1 MAPEL
6 LHAAG
11 AADKNQKM
19 EKKQILEA
27 FQNLEK
33 CTCTTLLIFLKQLI
47 KRKKKLSCRN
57 RTRNDETKCP
67 ICWKLL
73 FNKHRTYVK
82 CNDCTFLTNAPQ
94 NKNKYVQ
101 QSLLTSC
108 RSRNSDM
115 GSLPNFYSHV
125 KKQTKI

>member
-47 KRKKKLSCRN
+47 KRKKKNWVVGTELGMMKQNVLYAGSYYLTGIELMSNAMTALSSPMPP
-57 RTRNDETKCP
+57 KS
-67 ICWKLL
+67 K
-73 FNKHRTYVK
+73 
-82 CNDCTFLTNAPQ
+82 
-94 NKNKYVQ
+94 
-101 QSLLTSC
+101 
-108 RSRNSDM
+108 
-115 GSLPNFYSHV
+115 
-125 KKQTKI
+125 